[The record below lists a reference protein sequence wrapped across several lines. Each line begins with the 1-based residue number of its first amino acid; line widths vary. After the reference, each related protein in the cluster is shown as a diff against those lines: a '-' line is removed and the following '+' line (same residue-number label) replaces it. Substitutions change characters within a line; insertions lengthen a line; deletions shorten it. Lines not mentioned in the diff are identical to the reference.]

1 MIGFI
6 GLCVQNVNF
15 AKSPKK
21 VELQNNKEE
30 IIKDYQMPKCS
41 PLNRIS
47 EFSIL
52 NRDIREKKSII
63 LTIQTKKY
71 EKNKQKMIKKYGS
84 YAENL

>member
-52 NRDIREKKSII
+52 NRDIREKKSFI
-63 LTIQTKKY
+63 LTIQTKNTK
-71 EKNKQKMIKKYGS
+71 KQTKDDKKIW
-84 YAENL
+84 ELC

>member
-52 NRDIREKKSII
+52 NRDIREKKSFV
-63 LTIQTKKY
+63 LTIQKK
-71 EKNKQKMIKKYGS
+71 KKKKTNKR
-84 YAENL
+84 